1 MYNLGVL
8 YARGQGVLR
17 DDIEAFKW
25 LDLAA
30 DMGIGEDHD
39 KALRVHP
46 AGRTADTC
54 GSFVG
59 SRQSRRLVPRPP
71 VHLRE
76 MID

>member
-30 DMGIGEDHD
+30 DMG
-39 KALRVHP
+39 
-46 AGRTADTC
+46 T
-54 GSFVG
+54 
-59 SRQSRRLVPRPP
+59 
-71 VHLRE
+71 
-76 MID
+76 